1 MIKKGDMRE
10 MENELED
17 NQELHIHPFLQMKT
31 SGAFS
36 VCQIQ
41 QPIAEYPC
49 MYYIDYWQESVELA
63 ESESPGSTVGLL
75 GTPPI
80 TI

>member
-1 MIKKGDMRE
+1 
-10 MENELED
+10 
-17 NQELHIHPFLQMKT
+17 MKT

-36 VCQIQ
+36 LCQTQ
-41 QPIAEYPC
+41 QLIAEHPC

-63 ESESPGSTVGLL
+63 ESESPGSSVGLL